1 VSHTYKGNNQY
12 GAAIVNK
19 KPITQSNSNM
29 DFSYTSNAANSII
42 GKGGGFF
49 PNLRAKQRDNLN
61 NNTYH
66 HSQTNP
72 H

>member
-1 VSHTYKGNNQY
+1 
-12 GAAIVNK
+12 VNK

-61 NNTYH
+61 NNAYH